1 MTVLNCASLL
11 VCLILLAA
19 CEPVLKDG
27 NEHGGSVTNA
37 AGMEGRKAFALA
49 RTHCRRFGRD
59 AKVAGDLD
67 VMSNLL
73 TFDCV
78 P

>member
-1 MTVLNCASLL
+1 MTVLNCAGLMG
-11 VCLILLAA
+11 CFMLLAA
-19 CEPVLKDG
+19 CEPALKDA

-49 RTHCRRFGRD
+49 RAHCRRFGRD
-59 AKVAGDLD
+59 AKVAGELD
-67 VMSNLL
+67 MMSNLL